1 MIRFYGSP
9 ASSAGRT
16 HWLLEELGIP
26 YEYKRISVRSGLPK
40 PPEFLAVNPTGKVP
54 FIEDGD
60 VKLFESIAVNFY
72 LAEKYGPSVWS
83 SDLAERGQIYQWS
96 LWAMTNVQ
104 PILLDIMYHTALLP
118 EPERDAKQAEKA
130 RGWMVPYLNVL
141 DGALRGKEYLVA
153 GKFTVADVNAAS
165 VINLA
170 PFLGVP
176 LDAYPSVAAWLGRLK
191 ARPAYKRAASAE

>member
-1 MIRFYGSP
+1 MIRFYGAP

-26 YEYKRISVRSGLPK
+26 YEYKRISTRAEQPK
-40 PPEFLAVNPTGKVP
+40 PPEFLAMNPTGKVP

-60 VKLFESIAVNFY
+60 VKLFESIAINFY
-72 LAEKYGPSVWS
+72 LAEKYGPSLWS
-83 SDLAERGQIYQWS
+83 SDLGERGQIYQWS

-118 EPERDAKQAEKA
+118 EAERDPQHAEKA
-130 RGWMVPYLNVL
+130 RGWMVPYLKIL
-141 DGALRGKEYLVA
+141 DGALRGKMYLVA
-153 GKFTVADVNAAS
+153 GRFSVADINAGS

-170 PFLGVP
+170 PFLGCP
-176 LDAYPSVAAWLGRLK
+176 LDSYPSAAGWLARLK
-191 ARPAYKRAASAE
+191 ARPAYKLAASAD

>member
-26 YEYKRISVRSGLPK
+26 YEYERIGVRTGLPK
-40 PPEFLAVNPTGKVP
+40 PPEFLAANPTGKVP

-60 VKLFESIAVNFY
+60 VKLFESIAINFY
-72 LAEKYGPSVWS
+72 LAEKYGPSLWS
-83 SDLAERGQIYQWS
+83 SDLGERGQIYQWS

-118 EPERDAKQAEKA
+118 EPERDPKQAEKA
-130 RGWMVPYLNVL
+130 RGWMVPYLKIL

-153 GKFTVADVNAAS
+153 GKFSVADVNAGS
-165 VINLA
+165 VINMA

-176 LDAYPSVAAWLGRLK
+176 LDSYPSVAAWMARLK
-191 ARPAYKRAASAE
+191 ARPAYKRAASPE